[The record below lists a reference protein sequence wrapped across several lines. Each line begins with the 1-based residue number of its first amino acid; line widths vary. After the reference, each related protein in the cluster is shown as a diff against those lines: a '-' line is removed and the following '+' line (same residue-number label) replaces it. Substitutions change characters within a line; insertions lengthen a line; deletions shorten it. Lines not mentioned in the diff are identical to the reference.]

1 MTLGQFF
8 TTVSSHPEIAAFY
21 FLALPFT
28 AFLSNIFS
36 KGESNQTP
44 WKYLYSGLIY
54 LASIPGIFAI
64 TLNAYL
70 FLFERQPIMDTNLF
84 TQVFPVLCMMLT
96 LWLVSRNVSLKEVP
110 GFDKLGSLILIITT
124 LISMMWILEKT
135 HIIVFSYMPFFQFV
149 FLFIAFLIFVRWS
162 WTRLFSR

>member
-8 TTVSSHPEIAAFY
+8 ATVSSHPEIAAFY
-21 FLALPFT
+21 YVALPST

-36 KGESNQTP
+36 KGESNLMP

-96 LWLVSRNVSLKEVP
+96 LWLVSRSISLQEVP

-149 FLFIAFLIFVRWS
+149 FLFIAFLIFIRWS

>member
-8 TTVSSHPEIAAFY
+8 SSVSSHPEIATFY
-21 FLALPFT
+21 FVALPST

-36 KGESNQTP
+36 KGESHQTP

-64 TLNAYL
+64 TLSAYL
-70 FLFERQPIMDTNLF
+70 FLFERQSIMDTNLF
-84 TQVFPVLCMMLT
+84 TQIFPVLCMMLT
-96 LWLVSRNVSLKEVP
+96 LWLVSRNISLQEVP
-110 GFDKLGSLILIITT
+110 GFDKLGSLIVIITA

-135 HIIVFSYMPFFQFV
+135 RIIIFSFMPFYQFIL
-149 FLFIAFLIFVRWS
+149 LFIAFLIFIRWS
-162 WTRLFSR
+162 WNRLFSR